1 MVPRLRELA
10 YREQRQVKHPWKSLF
25 ARVFRNPKEKFY
37 LFKLPVPRLDD
48 VDDAGVGVEN
58 DEGGEVEGA
67 HGRVDDVARVL
78 VVLALRLVGAVP
90 VRV

>member
-1 MVPRLRELA
+1 MNSHIASRG
-10 YREQRQVKHPWKSLF
+10 KSSILGK
-25 ARVFRNPKEKFY
+25 ASLQVFRNPKEKFY